1 LTGYDPEDTLSFK
14 MTAVFDA
21 RQELERLRREIAHHN
36 VRYHVLDRPEISDAE
51 YDSLFRRLLQLEQ
64 EHPEWIS
71 PDSPTQR
78 VGAAPARDFAQVV
91 HRVPMLSLSN
101 AYSEEELREFDERMR
116 TSLDENAVVYVAEP
130 KLDGLSVELVYEHG
144 LLVRGSTRGDGTT
157 GEDVTANLRTI
168 RSIPLRLDDA
178 DGSVPALLEVRGEV
192 YIEKD
197 AFRAVNERRASDGLP
212 LFANPRNL
220 AAGSLRQL
228 DPRVTAE
235 RPLRMACYDVGAA
248 DGIALTSQRELLTV
262 LPRFGLPINP
272 LYAECS
278 SPEDIIAFYRK
289 MQNERDTLPYE
300 TDGVVIKIDRFDLRR
315 LAGTVSRSPRWAIA
329 GKFPAERA
337 VTHLVDI
344 LISVGRTG
352 VLTPVASLEPVRV
365 RGVEIT
371 SATLHNED
379 EVLTKD
385 IRIGDQV
392 VVQRA
397 GDVIPQIVASLP
409 ELRSGD
415 EREFSMPAA
424 CPSCGARIV
433 RLEGETASRC
443 LNTACPARIKQSI
456 WHFASKGALD
466 VDGLGSKLVDQ
477 LVEKKLVTRLGD
489 LFRLDCETLAAL
501 DRMGPTSAGHLVH
514 ALDRA
519 RSVSLAR
526 LLYGLGIPEVG
537 ATTALLLAHHAGS
550 LDRLVQMPRE
560 EFEAIPTV
568 GPRTAGAVVDFFA
581 NEENRGTL
589 ADLLAV
595 GLRIEAEPAATSA
608 PSGALAGKRFVFTG
622 TLSTMTRDEAARRV
636 QSLGASVTGSVSRRT
651 DYVVAGEDGG
661 SKADTARSL
670 GLPLVSES
678 EFLDL
683 LDRSSHA

>member
-1 LTGYDPEDTLSFK
+1 MS
-14 MTAVFDA
+14 AVSDA
-21 RQELERLRREIAHHN
+21 RQELERLRREVAHHN

-51 YDSLFRRLLQLEQ
+51 YDSLFCRLLQLEQ

-116 TSLDENAVVYVAEP
+116 TLLDEETIVYVAEP

-144 LLVRGSTRGDGTT
+144 LLIRGSTRGDGTT
-157 GEDVTANLRTI
+157 GEEVTANLRTI
-168 RSIPLRLDDA
+168 RSIPLRLGDA
-178 DGSVPALLEVRGEV
+178 GDVPALLEVRGEV

-228 DPRVTAE
+228 DPRVTAD
-235 RPLRMACYDVGAA
+235 RPLRMACYDVGRSN
-248 DGIALTSQRELLTV
+248 GLSLTSQHELLAT
-262 LPRFGLPINP
+262 LPRFGLPVNP
-272 LYAECS
+272 LYATCS
-278 SPEDIIAFYRK
+278 SPEEIVVFYRK
-289 MQNERDTLPYE
+289 MQNERDGLPYE

-315 LAGTVSRSPRWAIA
+315 LAGTVSRSPRWAVA

-337 VTHLVDI
+337 VTRLVDI

-379 EVLTKD
+379 DIRTKD

-415 EREFSMPAA
+415 EREFSMPAS

-433 RLEGETASRC
+433 RLEGEAASRC

-456 WHFASKGALD
+456 GHFASKGALD

-501 DRMGPTSAGHLVH
+501 DRMGPTSAGHLVR

-519 RSVSLAR
+519 RSVSLSR

-537 ATTALLLAHHAGS
+537 ATTARLLAQHAGT
-550 LDRLVQMPRE
+550 LDRLTQTPRDE
-560 EFEAIPTV
+560 LEAIPTV

-581 NEENRGTL
+581 NEENGRTL
-589 ADLLAV
+589 ADLLAA
-595 GLRIEAEPAATSA
+595 GLRIEVELGA
-608 PSGALAGKRFVFTG
+608 PGGALAGKRFVFTG

-636 QSLGASVTGSVSRRT
+636 QSLGASVSASVNRRT
-651 DYVVAGEDGG
+651 DYVVAGDEQG
-661 SKADTARSL
+661 SKADMARSL
-670 GLPLVSES
+670 RLPLLSES
-678 EFLDL
+678 EFLNL

>member
-1 LTGYDPEDTLSFK
+1 MS
-14 MTAVFDA
+14 AVSDA
-21 RQELERLRREIAHHN
+21 RQELERLRREVAHHN

-51 YDSLFRRLLQLEQ
+51 YDSLFCRLLQLEQ

-116 TSLDENAVVYVAEP
+116 TLLDEETIVYVAEP

-157 GEDVTANLRTI
+157 GEEVTANLRTI
-168 RSIPLRLDDA
+168 RSVPLRLGDA
-178 DGSVPALLEVRGEV
+178 GDVPALLEVRGEV

-228 DPRVTAE
+228 DPRVTAD

-248 DGIALTSQRELLTV
+248 DGIALTSQRELLAV
-262 LPRFGLPINP
+262 LPRFGLPVNP

-289 MQNERDTLPYE
+289 MRDERDSLPYE

-315 LAGTVSRSPRWAIA
+315 LAGTVSRSPRWAVA

-337 VTHLVDI
+337 VTRLVDI

-379 EVLTKD
+379 DIRTKD

-409 ELRSGD
+409 ESRSGD
-415 EREFSMPAA
+415 EREFSMPAS

-433 RLEGETASRC
+433 RLEGEAASRC

-456 WHFASKGALD
+456 GHFASKGALD

-501 DRMGPTSAGHLVH
+501 DRMGPTSAGHLVR

-519 RSVSLAR
+519 RSVSLSR

-537 ATTALLLAHHAGS
+537 ATTARLLAQHAGT
-550 LDRLVQMPRE
+550 LDRLTQTPRDE
-560 EFEAIPTV
+560 LEAIPTV

-581 NEENRGTL
+581 NEENGRTL
-589 ADLLAV
+589 ADLLAA
-595 GLRIEAEPAATSA
+595 GLRIEVELGA
-608 PSGALAGKRFVFTG
+608 PGGALAGKRFVFTG

-636 QSLGASVTGSVSRRT
+636 QSLGASVSASVSRRT
-651 DYVVAGEDGG
+651 DYVVAGDGGG

-670 GLPLVSES
+670 GLPLLSED

>member
-1 LTGYDPEDTLSFK
+1 MTEYDPEDTLSLK
-14 MTAVFDA
+14 VTAVSDA
-21 RQELERLRREIAHHN
+21 RKELERLRREIAHHN
-36 VRYHVLDRPEISDAE
+36 VMYHVLDGPEISDAE
-51 YDSLFRRLLQLEQ
+51 YDSLFRRLLQLER

-78 VGAAPARDFAQVV
+78 VGAVPAREFAQVV

-101 AYSEEELREFDERMR
+101 AYSEEELREFDQRMR
-116 TSLDENAVVYVAEP
+116 TLLDERTIVYVAEP

-144 LLVRGSTRGDGTT
+144 LLARGSTRGDGTT

-178 DGSVPALLEVRGEV
+178 GGVPALLEVRGEV

-197 AFRAVNERRASDGLP
+197 AFRAVNERRAADGLP

-248 DGIALTSQRELLTV
+248 DGVTLTSQRELLAA
-262 LPRFGLPINP
+262 LPRFGLSVNP
-272 LYAECS
+272 LYAACS
-278 SPEDIIAFYRK
+278 SPEDVIAFYRK
-289 MQNERDTLPYE
+289 MQDERDSLPYE

-315 LAGTVSRSPRWAIA
+315 LAGTVSRSPRWAVA

-337 VTHLVDI
+337 VTRLVDI

-365 RGVEIT
+365 RGVEIA

-379 EVLTKD
+379 DIRTKD

-409 ELRSGD
+409 ELRSGA
-415 EREFSMPAA
+415 ERQFSMPAS

-433 RLEGETASRC
+433 RLEGEAASRC
-443 LNTACPARIKQSI
+443 LNTACPARIKQSV

-466 VDGLGSKLVDQ
+466 VDGLGGKLVDQ
-477 LVEKKLVTRLGD
+477 LVEKRLVTRLGD

-501 DRMGPTSAGHLVH
+501 ERMGPTSAGHLVH
-514 ALDRA
+514 ALDQA
-519 RSVSLAR
+519 RSVSLDR

-537 ATTALLLAHHAGS
+537 ATTAVLLAQHAGS
-550 LDRLVQMPRE
+550 LNRLTQMSRDE
-560 EFEAIPTV
+560 IEAIPTV

-581 NEENRGTL
+581 NEENRRTL
-589 ADLLAV
+589 ADLLAA
-595 GLRIEAEPAATSA
+595 GLRIEAEPGATGA
-608 PSGALAGKRFVFTG
+608 PGGALAGKRFAFTG

-636 QSLGASVTGSVSRRT
+636 QTLGASVSASVSRRT
-651 DYVVAGEDGG
+651 DYVVAGDEQG

-670 GLPLVSES
+670 GLALLSER

>member
-1 LTGYDPEDTLSFK
+1 MS
-14 MTAVFDA
+14 AVSDA
-21 RQELERLRREIAHHN
+21 RQELERLRREVAHHN

-51 YDSLFRRLLQLEQ
+51 YDSLFCRLLQLEQ

-116 TSLDENAVVYVAEP
+116 TLLDEETIVYVAEP

-157 GEDVTANLRTI
+157 GEEVTANLRTI
-168 RSIPLRLDDA
+168 RSVPLRLGDA
-178 DGSVPALLEVRGEV
+178 GDVPALLEVRGEV

-228 DPRVTAE
+228 DPRVTAD
-235 RPLRMACYDVGAA
+235 RPLRMACYDVGRSN
-248 DGIALTSQRELLTV
+248 GLSLTSQHELLAT
-262 LPRFGLPINP
+262 LPRFGLPVNP
-272 LYAECS
+272 LYATCS
-278 SPEDIIAFYRK
+278 SPEEIVVFYRK
-289 MQNERDTLPYE
+289 MQNERDGLPYE

-315 LAGTVSRSPRWAIA
+315 LAGTVSRSPRWAVA

-337 VTHLVDI
+337 VTRLVDI

-379 EVLTKD
+379 DIRTKD

-415 EREFSMPAA
+415 EREFSMPAS

-433 RLEGETASRC
+433 RLEGEAASRC

-456 WHFASKGALD
+456 GHFASKGALD

-501 DRMGPTSAGHLVH
+501 DRMGPTSAGHLVR

-519 RSVSLAR
+519 RSVSLSR

-537 ATTALLLAHHAGS
+537 ATTARLLAQHAGT
-550 LDRLVQMPRE
+550 LDRLTQAPRDE
-560 EFEAIPTV
+560 LEAIPTV

-581 NEENRGTL
+581 NEENGRTL
-589 ADLLAV
+589 ADLLAA
-595 GLRIEAEPAATSA
+595 GLRIEVELGA
-608 PSGALAGKRFVFTG
+608 PGGALAGKRFVFTG

-636 QSLGASVTGSVSRRT
+636 QSLGASVSASVSRRT
-651 DYVVAGEDGG
+651 DYVVAGDGGG

-670 GLPLVSES
+670 GLPLLSED

>member
-1 LTGYDPEDTLSFK
+1 

-116 TSLDENAVVYVAEP
+116 TLLDENAVVYVAEP

-178 DGSVPALLEVRGEV
+178 DGSVPALLEARGEV

-220 AAGSLRQL
+220 AAGSLRQF

-248 DGIALTSQRELLTV
+248 DGIALTSQRELLAV
-262 LPRFGLPINP
+262 LPRFGLPVNP

-337 VTHLVDI
+337 VTRLVDI

-379 EVLTKD
+379 EVRAKD

-456 WHFASKGALD
+456 GHFASKGALD

-537 ATTALLLAHHAGS
+537 ATTALLLARHAGS
-550 LDRLVQMPRE
+550 LDRLVQMPRD
-560 EFEAIPTV
+560 EFEAIPTI
-568 GPRTAGAVVDFFA
+568 GPRTAGAVIDFFA
-581 NEENRGTL
+581 NEENRRTL

-595 GLRIEAEPAATSA
+595 GLRIETRPAATSV

-651 DYVVAGEDGG
+651 DYVVAGDDGG

>member
-1 LTGYDPEDTLSFK
+1 
-14 MTAVFDA
+14 MTAVSDA

-36 VRYHVLDRPEISDAE
+36 VKYHVLDRPEISDAE

-78 VGAAPARDFAQVV
+78 VGAAPARGFAQIV
-91 HRVPMLSLSN
+91 HQVPLLSLSN

-116 TSLDENAVVYVAEP
+116 ALLDEKTIVYVAEP

-144 LLVRGSTRGDGTT
+144 LLARGSTRGDGTT
-157 GEDVTANLRTI
+157 GEEVTANLRTI
-168 RSIPLRLDDA
+168 RSIPLRLDEA
-178 DGSVPALLEVRGEV
+178 GGVAPALLEVRGEV
-192 YIEKD
+192 YIEKA
-197 AFRAVNERRASDGLP
+197 AFRAVNERRAADGLP

-228 DPRVTAE
+228 DPRGTAE
-235 RPLRMACYDVGAA
+235 RPLRMACYDVGRS
-248 DGIALTSQRELLTV
+248 DSITLTSQRELLAA
-262 LPRFGLPINP
+262 LPRYGLPVNP
-272 LYAECS
+272 LYATCS
-278 SPEDIIAFYRK
+278 SPEEIIAFYRK
-289 MQNERDTLPYE
+289 MQDERDSLPYE

-315 LAGTVSRSPRWAIA
+315 LAGTVSRSPRWAVA

-337 VTHLVDI
+337 VTRLVDI
-344 LISVGRTG
+344 VISVGRTG

-379 EVLTKD
+379 DIRTKD

-397 GDVIPQIVASLP
+397 GDVIPQILAPLP

-415 EREFSMPAA
+415 ERQFSMPAS
-424 CPSCGARIV
+424 CPSCGARVV
-433 RLEGETASRC
+433 RLEGEAASRC
-443 LNTACPARIKQSI
+443 LNTSCPARIKQSI
-456 WHFASKGALD
+456 GHFASKGALD
-466 VDGLGSKLVDQ
+466 VDGLGGKLVDQ
-477 LVEKKLVTRLGD
+477 LVETRLVTRLGD
-489 LFRLDCETLAAL
+489 LFRLDRETLAAL
-501 DRMGPTSAGHLVH
+501 DRMGPASADHLVR
-514 ALDRA
+514 ALDQA

-537 ATTALLLAHHAGS
+537 ATTARLLAQHAGS
-550 LDRLVQMPRE
+550 LDRLAQESRDE
-560 EFEAIPTV
+560 LEAIPTI

-581 NEENRGTL
+581 NEENRRTL
-589 ADLLAV
+589 ADLLAA
-595 GLRIEAEPAATSA
+595 GLRIESEPSATGA
-608 PSGALAGKRFVFTG
+608 PGGALAGKRFVFTG
-622 TLSTMTRDEAARRV
+622 TLTTMTRDEAARRV
-636 QSLGASVTGSVSRRT
+636 QSLGASVSASVSRRI
-651 DYVVAGEDGG
+651 DYVVAGEDQGA
-661 SKADTARSL
+661 KADTARSL
-670 GLPLVSES
+670 GLALLSES

>member
-1 LTGYDPEDTLSFK
+1 VATLSLK
-14 MTAVFDA
+14 VTEMSDD
-21 RQELERLRREIAHHN
+21 RQELEQLRREIAHHN
-36 VRYHVLDRPEISDAE
+36 VRYHVLDRPAISDAE
-51 YDSLFRRLLQLEQ
+51 YDSLFRRLLLLEQ

-78 VGAAPARDFAQVV
+78 VGATPAREFAQVV

-101 AYSEEELREFDERMR
+101 AYSEEELREFDQRMR
-116 TSLDENAVVYVAEP
+116 ALLDEEAIVYVAEP

-144 LLVRGSTRGDGTT
+144 LLTRGSTRGDGTT

-168 RSIPLRLDDA
+168 RSIPLRLDPAGGD
-178 DGSVPALLEVRGEV
+178 PALLEVRGEV
-192 YIEKD
+192 YIEKG
-197 AFRAVNERRASDGLP
+197 AFRAVNERRAGDGLP

-228 DPRVTAE
+228 DPRATAE

-248 DGIALTSQRELLTV
+248 DGVTFTSQRELLAA

-272 LYAECS
+272 LYATCS
-278 SPEDIIAFYRK
+278 SPEDIIAFYRR
-289 MQNERDTLPYE
+289 MQDERDSLPYE
-300 TDGVVIKIDRFDLRR
+300 TDGIVIKIDRFDLRR

-337 VTHLVDI
+337 VTRLVDI

-365 RGVEIT
+365 RGVEIS

-379 EVLTKD
+379 DIRTKD
-385 IRIGDQV
+385 IRIGDRV

-397 GDVIPQIVASLP
+397 GDVIPQVVASLP
-409 ELRSGD
+409 ELRDGA
-415 EREFSMPAA
+415 ERPFSMPAS

-456 WHFASKGALD
+456 GHFTSKGALD
-466 VDGLGSKLVDQ
+466 VDGLGGKLVDQ
-477 LVEKKLVTRLGD
+477 LVERGLVTRLGD
-489 LFRLDCETLAAL
+489 LFRLDRETLAAL
-501 DRMGPTSAGHLVH
+501 DRMGPTSAAHLVR
-514 ALDRA
+514 ALDQA

-537 ATTALLLAHHAGS
+537 ATTARLLAQHAGS
-550 LDRLVQMPRE
+550 LDRLAQRSRDELV
-560 EFEAIPTV
+560 AIPTI

-581 NEENRGTL
+581 NEENRRTL
-589 ADLLAV
+589 ADLVAA
-595 GLRIEAEPAATSA
+595 GLRIEVEPASTGA
-608 PSGALAGKRFVFTG
+608 PSGALVGKQFVFTG
-622 TLSTMTRDEAARRV
+622 TLSTMTRDEATRRV
-636 QSLGASVTGSVSRRT
+636 QSLGGSVSASVSRRT
-651 DYVVAGEDGG
+651 DYVVAGSEQG
-661 SKADTARSL
+661 SKADAARSL
-670 GLPLVSES
+670 GLPLLSEG

-683 LDRSSHA
+683 LDRSSDA

>member
-1 LTGYDPEDTLSFK
+1 MS
-14 MTAVFDA
+14 AVSDA
-21 RQELERLRREIAHHN
+21 RQELERLRREVAHHN

-51 YDSLFRRLLQLEQ
+51 YDSLFCRLLQLEQ

-116 TSLDENAVVYVAEP
+116 TLLDEETIVYVAEP

-157 GEDVTANLRTI
+157 GEEVTASLRTI

-178 DGSVPALLEVRGEV
+178 SDVPALLEVRGEV

-235 RPLRMACYDVGAA
+235 RPLRMACYDVGRSN
-248 DGIALTSQRELLTV
+248 GLSLTSQHELLAT
-262 LPRFGLPINP
+262 LPRFGLPVNP
-272 LYAECS
+272 LYATCS
-278 SPEDIIAFYRK
+278 SPEEIVVFYRK
-289 MQNERDTLPYE
+289 MQNERDGLPYE

-315 LAGTVSRSPRWAIA
+315 LAGTVSRSPRWAVA

-337 VTHLVDI
+337 VTRLVDI

-379 EVLTKD
+379 DIRTKD

-415 EREFSMPAA
+415 EREFSMPAS

-433 RLEGETASRC
+433 RLEGEAASRC

-456 WHFASKGALD
+456 GHFASKGALD

-501 DRMGPTSAGHLVH
+501 DRMGPTSAGHLVR

-519 RSVSLAR
+519 RSVSLSR

-537 ATTALLLAHHAGS
+537 ATTARLLAQHAGT
-550 LDRLVQMPRE
+550 LDRLTQTPRDE
-560 EFEAIPTV
+560 LEAIPTV

-581 NEENRGTL
+581 NEENGRTL
-589 ADLLAV
+589 ADLLAA
-595 GLRIEAEPAATSA
+595 GLRIEVELGA
-608 PSGALAGKRFVFTG
+608 PGGALAGKRFVFTG

-636 QSLGASVTGSVSRRT
+636 QSLGASVSASVSRRT
-651 DYVVAGEDGG
+651 DYVVAGDGGG

-670 GLPLVSES
+670 GLPLLSED

>member
-1 LTGYDPEDTLSFK
+1 MS
-14 MTAVFDA
+14 AVSDA
-21 RQELERLRREIAHHN
+21 RQELERLRREVAHHN

-51 YDSLFRRLLQLEQ
+51 YDSLFCRLLQLEQ

-116 TSLDENAVVYVAEP
+116 TLLDEETIVYVAEP

-157 GEDVTANLRTI
+157 GEEVTANLRTI
-168 RSIPLRLDDA
+168 RSVPLRLGDA
-178 DGSVPALLEVRGEV
+178 GDVPALLEVRGEV

-228 DPRVTAE
+228 DPRVTAD
-235 RPLRMACYDVGAA
+235 RPLRMACYDVGRSN
-248 DGIALTSQRELLTV
+248 GLSLTSQHELLAT
-262 LPRFGLPINP
+262 LPRFGLPVNP
-272 LYAECS
+272 LYATCS
-278 SPEDIIAFYRK
+278 SPEEIVVFYRK
-289 MQNERDTLPYE
+289 MQNERDGLPYE

-315 LAGTVSRSPRWAIA
+315 LAGTVSRSPRWAVA

-337 VTHLVDI
+337 VTRLVDI

-379 EVLTKD
+379 DIRTKD

-409 ELRSGD
+409 ESRSGD
-415 EREFSMPAA
+415 EREFSMPAS

-433 RLEGETASRC
+433 RLEGEAASRC

-456 WHFASKGALD
+456 GHFASKGALD

-501 DRMGPTSAGHLVH
+501 DRMGPTSAGHLVR

-519 RSVSLAR
+519 RSVSLSR

-537 ATTALLLAHHAGS
+537 ATTARLLAQHAGT
-550 LDRLVQMPRE
+550 LDRLTQTPRDE
-560 EFEAIPTV
+560 LEAIPTV

-581 NEENRGTL
+581 NEENGRTL
-589 ADLLAV
+589 ADLLAA
-595 GLRIEAEPAATSA
+595 GLRIEVELGA
-608 PSGALAGKRFVFTG
+608 PGGALAGKRFVFTG

-636 QSLGASVTGSVSRRT
+636 QSLGASVSASVSRRT
-651 DYVVAGEDGG
+651 DYVVAGDGGG

-670 GLPLVSES
+670 GLPLLSED

>member
-1 LTGYDPEDTLSFK
+1 MS
-14 MTAVFDA
+14 AVSDA

-36 VRYHVLDRPEISDAE
+36 ARYHVLDRPEISDAE
-51 YDSLFRRLLQLEQ
+51 YDSLFRRLLQLER

-78 VGAAPARDFAQVV
+78 VGAAPAREFAQVI

-101 AYSEEELREFDERMR
+101 ATSEEELREFEQRMR
-116 TSLDENAVVYVAEP
+116 TLLDEETIVYVAEP
-130 KLDGLSVELVYEHG
+130 KLDGLSVELVYERG
-144 LLVRGSTRGDGTT
+144 LLVRGSTRGDGTA

-178 DGSVPALLEVRGEV
+178 GDVPALLEVRGEV
-192 YIEKD
+192 YIEKN
-197 AFRAVNERRASDGLP
+197 AFRAVNESRAADGLP

-235 RPLRMACYDVGAA
+235 RPLRMACYDVGRS
-248 DGIALTSQRELLTV
+248 DGITLTSQHELLTT
-262 LPRFGLPINP
+262 LPRFGLPVNP
-272 LYAECS
+272 LYATCS
-278 SPEDIIAFYRK
+278 SPEEIIVFYRK
-289 MQNERDTLPYE
+289 MQKERDSLPYE

-315 LAGTVSRSPRWAIA
+315 LAGTVSRSPRWAVA

-337 VTHLVDI
+337 VTRLVDI

-352 VLTPVASLEPVRV
+352 VLTPVASLDPVRV
-365 RGVEIT
+365 RGVEIA

-379 EVLTKD
+379 DIRTKD

-409 ELRSGD
+409 ELRSGA
-415 EREFSMPAA
+415 ERQFFMPAS
-424 CPSCGARIV
+424 CPCCGARIV
-433 RLEGETASRC
+433 RLEGEAASRC
-443 LNTACPARIKQSI
+443 LNTSCPARIKQSI
-456 WHFASKGALD
+456 GHFASKGALD

-501 DRMGPTSAGHLVH
+501 DRMGPTSAAHLVR
-514 ALDRA
+514 ALDQA
-519 RSVSLAR
+519 RSVNLSR

-537 ATTALLLAHHAGS
+537 ATTARLLAQHAGS
-550 LDRLVQMPRE
+550 LDRLTQMSRDE
-560 EFEAIPTV
+560 LETISTV

-581 NEENRGTL
+581 NEENGRTL
-589 ADLLAV
+589 ADLLAT
-595 GLRIEAEPAATSA
+595 GLRIEAEPAATST
-608 PSGALAGKRFVFTG
+608 PSGVLAGKRFVFTG

-636 QSLGASVTGSVSRRT
+636 QSLGAFVNASVNRRT
-651 DYVVAGEDGG
+651 DYVVAGNEQG
-661 SKADTARSL
+661 SKADAARSL
-670 GLPLVSES
+670 GLPLLSES

>member
-1 LTGYDPEDTLSFK
+1 MIVVSDD
-14 MTAVFDA
+14 
-21 RQELERLRREIAHHN
+21 RQELERLRREIAHHD
-36 VRYHVLDRPEISDAE
+36 VMYHVLDCPEIADAE
-51 YDSLFRRLLQLEQ
+51 YDSLFRRLLQLELD
-64 EHPEWIS
+64 HPEWIS

-78 VGAAPARDFAQVV
+78 VGAVPAREFARVA
-91 HRVPMLSLSN
+91 HHVPMLSLSN
-101 AYSEEELREFDERMR
+101 AYSEEELREFDQRMR
-116 TSLDENAVVYVAEP
+116 TLLDERTITYVAEP

-178 DGSVPALLEVRGEV
+178 GDVPALLEVRGEV

-197 AFRAVNERRASDGLP
+197 AFRAVNERRAADGLP

-248 DGIALTSQRELLTV
+248 DGVTLSSQHELLTT
-262 LPRFGLPINP
+262 LPRFGLPVNP
-272 LYAECS
+272 LYATCS
-278 SPEDIIAFYRK
+278 SPEEITAFYRR
-289 MQNERDTLPYE
+289 MQDERDSLPYE
-300 TDGVVIKIDRFDLRR
+300 TDGVVVKIDRFDLRR

-337 VTHLVDI
+337 VTRLVDI

-379 EVLTKD
+379 DIRTKD

-409 ELRSGD
+409 ELRNGA
-415 EREFSMPAA
+415 ERQFLMPAS
-424 CPSCGARIV
+424 CPSCGARVV
-433 RLEGETASRC
+433 RLEGEAASRC

-477 LVEKKLVTRLGD
+477 LVEKRLVTRLGD
-489 LFRLDCETLAAL
+489 LFRLDCETLSAL
-501 DRMGPTSAGHLVH
+501 DRMGPTSAAHLVH
-514 ALDRA
+514 ALDQA
-519 RSVSLAR
+519 RSVSLSR

-537 ATTALLLAHHAGS
+537 ATTALLLAQHARA
-550 LDRLVQMPRE
+550 LDRLTQMSRDE
-560 EFEAIPTV
+560 LEAIPTV

-581 NEENRGTL
+581 NEENRRTL
-589 ADLLAV
+589 ADLLAA
-595 GLRIEAEPAATSA
+595 GLRIEAEPGATGA
-608 PSGALAGKRFVFTG
+608 PGGALTGKRFAFTG

-636 QSLGASVTGSVSRRT
+636 QTLGASVSASVSRRT
-651 DYVVAGEDGG
+651 DYVVAGDEQG

-670 GLPLVSES
+670 GLALLSER

>member
-1 LTGYDPEDTLSFK
+1 

-116 TSLDENAVVYVAEP
+116 TLLDENAVVYVAEP

-228 DPRVTAE
+228 DSRVSAE

-248 DGIALTSQRELLTV
+248 DGIALTSQRELLAV
-262 LPRFGLPINP
+262 LPRFGLPVNP

-337 VTHLVDI
+337 VTRLVDI

-379 EVLTKD
+379 EVRTKD

-409 ELRSGD
+409 ELRSGN
-415 EREFSMPAA
+415 EREFSMPSL

-456 WHFASKGALD
+456 GHFASKGALD

-550 LDRLVQMPRE
+550 LDRLVQMPRD

-581 NEENRGTL
+581 NEENRRTL

-595 GLRIEAEPAATSA
+595 GLRIETRPAATSV

-651 DYVVAGEDGG
+651 DYVVAGDDGG

>member
-116 TSLDENAVVYVAEP
+116 TLLDENAVVYVAEP

-248 DGIALTSQRELLTV
+248 DGIALTSQRELLAV
-262 LPRFGLPINP
+262 LPRFGLPVNP

-278 SPEDIIAFYRK
+278 SPEDIIAFYRE
-289 MQNERDTLPYE
+289 MQNERDTLSYE

-337 VTHLVDI
+337 VTRLVDI
-344 LISVGRTG
+344 PS
-352 VLTPVASLEPVRV
+352 ASAEP
-365 RGVEIT
+365 GF
-371 SATLHNED
+371 S
-379 EVLTKD
+379 
-385 IRIGDQV
+385 
-392 VVQRA
+392 
-397 GDVIPQIVASLP
+397 PPS
-409 ELRSGD
+409 LRSS
-415 EREFSMPAA
+415 RCMSA
-424 CPSCGARIV
+424 
-433 RLEGETASRC
+433 ASRSRVPRC
-443 LNTACPARIKQSI
+443 T
-456 WHFASKGALD
+456 
-466 VDGLGSKLVDQ
+466 
-477 LVEKKLVTRLGD
+477 TR
-489 LFRLDCETLAAL
+489 
-501 DRMGPTSAGHLVH
+501 MKSA
-514 ALDRA
+514 
-519 RSVSLAR
+519 
-526 LLYGLGIPEVG
+526 
-537 ATTALLLAHHAGS
+537 
-550 LDRLVQMPRE
+550 
-560 EFEAIPTV
+560 
-568 GPRTAGAVVDFFA
+568 PRTSG
-581 NEENRGTL
+581 
-589 ADLLAV
+589 
-595 GLRIEAEPAATSA
+595 SA
-608 PSGALAGKRFVFTG
+608 I
-622 TLSTMTRDEAARRV
+622 
-636 QSLGASVTGSVSRRT
+636 
-651 DYVVAGEDGG
+651 
-661 SKADTARSL
+661 
-670 GLPLVSES
+670 
-678 EFLDL
+678 
-683 LDRSSHA
+683 RSSCSGRAT

>member
-1 LTGYDPEDTLSFK
+1 
-14 MTAVFDA
+14 MIAVSDD
-21 RQELERLRREIAHHN
+21 RQELERLRREVAHHD
-36 VRYHVLDRPEISDAE
+36 VMYHVLDDPEITDAE
-51 YDSLFRRLLQLEQ
+51 YDSLFRRLLQLELD
-64 EHPEWIS
+64 HPEWIS

-78 VGAAPARDFAQVV
+78 VGAVPAREFAQVA
-91 HRVPMLSLSN
+91 HHVPMLSLSN
-101 AYSEEELREFDERMR
+101 AYSEEELREFDQRMR
-116 TSLDENAVVYVAEP
+116 TLLDERTITYIAEP

-144 LLVRGSTRGDGTT
+144 LLARGSTRGDGTT

-178 DGSVPALLEVRGEV
+178 GDVPALLEVRGEV

-197 AFRAVNERRASDGLP
+197 AFRAVNERRAADGLP
-212 LFANPRNL
+212 SFANPRNL

-235 RPLRMACYDVGAA
+235 RPLRMACYDVGSA
-248 DGIALTSQRELLTV
+248 DGVTLSSQHELLTT

-272 LYAECS
+272 LYATCS
-278 SPEDIIAFYRK
+278 SPEEITAFYRRV
-289 MQNERDTLPYE
+289 QDERDSLPYE

-337 VTHLVDI
+337 VTRLVDI

-352 VLTPVASLEPVRV
+352 VLTPVASLDPVRV

-379 EVLTKD
+379 DIRTKD

-409 ELRSGD
+409 ELRSGA
-415 EREFSMPAA
+415 ERQFFMPAS

-433 RLEGETASRC
+433 RLEGEAASRC

-477 LVEKKLVTRLGD
+477 LVEKRLVTRLGD
-489 LFRLDCETLAAL
+489 LFRLDCETLSAL
-501 DRMGPTSAGHLVH
+501 DRMGPTSAAHLVH
-514 ALDRA
+514 ALDQA
-519 RSVSLAR
+519 RSVSLSR

-537 ATTALLLAHHAGS
+537 ATTALLLAQHARA
-550 LDRLVQMPRE
+550 LDLLTKMSRDEL
-560 EFEAIPTV
+560 EAIPTV

-581 NEENRGTL
+581 NEENRRTL
-589 ADLLAV
+589 ADLLAA
-595 GLRIEAEPAATSA
+595 GLRIEAESGAAGT
-608 PSGALAGKRFVFTG
+608 PGGALAGKRFAFTG

-636 QSLGASVTGSVSRRT
+636 QTLGASVSASVSRRT
-651 DYVVAGEDGG
+651 DYVVAGDELG

-670 GLPLVSES
+670 GLPLLSEN